1 MAVAPPAVKTVAFP
15 KTLGAAI
22 DTLYSLREERLAAQK
37 IVDAKQVQETA
48 LHAHIIQKLEE
59 QDMEG
64 SKGALAT
71 ASIQRS
77 TQADVFD
84 WNEYCK
90 YMAKNKAWDMVQQRA
105 SITALRARW
114 DNKVDV
120 PGVRPVVVKKLSVT
134 KSSKSK
140 E

>member
-1 MAVAPPAVKTVAFP
+1 MANVDAVPFP
-15 KTLGAAI
+15 KTLGQAI
-22 DTLYSLREERLAAQK
+22 DTVYTLREERLAAQK
-37 IVDAKQVQETA
+37 IVDAKQAQETA
-48 LHAHIIQKLEE
+48 LHAHIIQKLKE

-64 SKGALAT
+64 SKGAIAT

-77 TQADVFD
+77 TQAEVFD

-114 DNKVDV
+114 DNKVEV
-120 PGVRPVVVKKLSVT
+120 PGVRPIVVEKLSLT
-134 KSSKSK
+134 KSSK
-140 E
+140 